1 MANTSTVVRLP
12 ASERRQQLLETALHV
27 FARQGY
33 HETSMNDLAAKA
45 GVTKPVL
52 YQHFESKREMYLA
65 VIQETSA
72 AIRDAI
78 DSEQSVNSDSPQQIV
93 ESGILGF
100 FQFFERTPDAFD
112 FLYGVSLEL
121 DAELRHE
128 ARKVQEEFMIKMVK
142 RWQSEDLEK
151 ALVVAA
157 GIHGLL
163 LGMIRHWMQDGQRH
177 SAQEMTDLASNLILN
192 GAATTTEKYL

>member
-1 MANTSTVVRLP
+1 MTNTSTISRLP
-12 ASERRQQLLETALHV
+12 ASERRQQLLETALHI

-52 YQHFESKREMYLA
+52 YQHFESKREMYLS
-65 VIQETSA
+65 VLQETSA
-72 AIRDAI
+72 ALNKAVEMSR
-78 DSEQSVNSDSPQQIV
+78 QSRKVASQHELV
-93 ESGILGF
+93 ELGLLGF
-100 FQFFERTPDAFD
+100 FQFFEKTPDAFN
-112 FLYGVSLEL
+112 FLYGVSHEQ

-128 ARKVQEEFMIKMVK
+128 ARKVQESFMVQMVR
-142 RWQSEDLEK
+142 RWQKEDLEK

-157 GIHGLL
+157 GMHGLL
-163 LGMIRHWMQDGQRH
+163 LGMIQHWMQDGQRH

-192 GAATTTEKYL
+192 GIKAFTEMT